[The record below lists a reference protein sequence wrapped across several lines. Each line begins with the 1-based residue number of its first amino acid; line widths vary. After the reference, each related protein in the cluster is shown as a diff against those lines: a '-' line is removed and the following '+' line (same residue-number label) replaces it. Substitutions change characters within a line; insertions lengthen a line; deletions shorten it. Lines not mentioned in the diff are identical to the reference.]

1 MLNVNRPVR
10 QIFDLFQRRD
20 IAWTI
25 IILNLVGFVL
35 GTLYWYG
42 PHFLYGKDGMG
53 APSPLLWVFI
63 PDCPLFAF
71 LFVIAFFGLR
81 RRKAWNWFY
90 TIAAIGLIK
99 YGVWTVTFWF
109 AYWGLGASLTLEG
122 VVMTVAHIGMIAQ
135 GVYLLTQFRAEVRH
149 VLLALAWFVLSDFVD
164 YGLGQYP
171 FFYPSV
177 PLWLMQ
183 WHTIIMT
190 WLLSAWVALLAAR
203 KVPVLQASNAK
214 S

>member
-25 IILNLVGFVL
+25 IILNLIGFVV

-53 APSPLLWVFI
+53 APSPFLWVFI

-71 LFVIAFFGLR
+71 LFVVAFFGLR
-81 RRKAWNWFY
+81 RHKGWNWFY

-122 VVMTVAHIGMIAQ
+122 AVMTVAHLGMIAQ
-135 GVYLLTQFRAEVRH
+135 GIYLLTQFRAEVRH

-190 WLLSAWVALLAAR
+190 WLLSAWVALLATR
-203 KVPVLQASNAK
+203 KAPVLQASNAK

>member
-25 IILNLVGFVL
+25 IILNLIGFVV

-53 APSPLLWVFI
+53 APSPFLWVFI

-71 LFVIAFFGLR
+71 LFVVAFFGLR
-81 RRKAWNWFY
+81 RHKGWNWFY

-135 GVYLLTQFRAEVRH
+135 GIYLLTQFRAEVRH

-203 KVPVLQASNAK
+203 KAPVLQASNAK

>member
-25 IILNLVGFVL
+25 IILNLIGFVV

-53 APSPLLWVFI
+53 APSPFLWVFI

-81 RRKAWNWFY
+81 RHKGWNWFY

-122 VVMTVAHIGMIAQ
+122 AVMTVAHLGMIAQ
-135 GVYLLTQFRAEVRH
+135 GIYLLTQFRAEVRH

-190 WLLSAWVALLAAR
+190 WLLSAWVALLATR
-203 KVPVLQASNAK
+203 KAPVLQASNAK

>member
-25 IILNLVGFVL
+25 IILNLIGFVV

-53 APSPLLWVFI
+53 APSPFLWVFI

-71 LFVIAFFGLR
+71 LFVVAFFGLR
-81 RRKAWNWFY
+81 RHKGWNWFY

-122 VVMTVAHIGMIAQ
+122 AVMTVAHLGMIAQ
-135 GVYLLTQFRAEVRH
+135 GIYLLTQFRAEVRH

-203 KVPVLQASNAK
+203 KAPVLQASNAK